1 MSDEY
6 TDAFEIVNG
15 PEDGV
20 AFPLIRSPFN
30 IGASADCA
38 VYLNFDKKVFPEHA
52 RVNVVSNGYRIRSIS
67 GTPVYINEKRSG
79 MVWARI
85 ARDGDIVRVGE
96 TSLCVV
102 CAPDGLAKRSI
113 GMPTDSNLVWLLRS
127 LFSTF
132 FKAGR
137 LLYRLFFKM
146 LTRFNRGALA
156 VVVAVLILAWFQPQM
171 LRGVIYFVR
180 GWVLFL
186 WGRIAGG

>member
-1 MSDEY
+1 MSAEY

-20 AFPLIRSPFN
+20 AFPIIRSPFN
-30 IGASADCA
+30 IGASGDCA

-52 RVNVVSNGYRIRSIS
+52 RVNVVSNGYRIRSTS

-85 ARDGDIVRVGE
+85 ARSGDIVRVGE

-127 LFSTF
+127 LFGVL

-137 LLYRLFFKM
+137 LFYRLFFRM
-146 LTRFNRGALA
+146 LTRFNRFALA
-156 VVVAVLILAWFQPQM
+156 VVVAVLILAWLQPQL
-171 LRGVIYFVR
+171 LRSVIYFVG
-180 GWVLFL
+180 GWASHF
-186 WGRIAGG
+186 WSRITG